1 MVASADFYD
10 ELCLSVYTTN
20 RYFHQLYA
28 FVLHDDELTYLQYM
42 VLLNVHQK
50 ADCSLADI
58 CKNLDLENNTLT
70 PVVKKLLQ
78 KKWLLKQQSKLD
90 KRRFILA
97 MTPSANE
104 KFAHL
109 QQKIEKLQKKL
120 IGNSTAEFE
129 AILQQSHELNQRL
142 LTVINELN

>member
-1 MVASADFYD
+1 
-10 ELCLSVYTTN
+10 
-20 RYFHQLYA
+20 
-28 FVLHDDELTYLQYM
+28 
-42 VLLNVHQK
+42 
-50 ADCSLADI
+50 
-58 CKNLDLENNTLT
+58 
-70 PVVKKLLQ
+70 
-78 KKWLLKQQSKLD
+78 
-90 KRRFILA
+90 